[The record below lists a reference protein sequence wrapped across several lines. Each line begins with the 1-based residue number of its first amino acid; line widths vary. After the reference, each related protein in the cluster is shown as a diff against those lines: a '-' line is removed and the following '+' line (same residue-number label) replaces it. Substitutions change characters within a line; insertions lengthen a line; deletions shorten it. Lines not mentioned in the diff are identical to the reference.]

1 MLLVFRS
8 RINTVLPSRHSL
20 YPLFKITY
28 RNFSTIVLQIS
39 SPPPPRWIEILYEYL
54 VLIFHFRLHVVALVY
69 QLGSGI

>member
-8 RINTVLPSRHSL
+8 RINAVLPSRHSL

-28 RNFSTIVLQIS
+28 RNFCTIVLQIS
-39 SPPPPRWIEILYEYL
+39 SSPRWIEILHEYL